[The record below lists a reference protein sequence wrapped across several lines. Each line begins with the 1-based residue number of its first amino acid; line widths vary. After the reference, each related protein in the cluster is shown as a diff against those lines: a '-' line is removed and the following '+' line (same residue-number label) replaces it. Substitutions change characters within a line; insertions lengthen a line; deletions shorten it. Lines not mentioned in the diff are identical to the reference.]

1 MIKKTKQNAAK
12 YSSILMLLLLGF
24 SSSCSRKAAEVGPPP
39 PEVVVAAV
47 MTQDVPVEREGVATL
62 EGFITATINAQVQ
75 GYLTSRDYREGGV
88 VKKGDLLFQIDP
100 RPYEAALAQ
109 AQGNLA
115 TAQANKLKSEADVKR
130 AIRLFER
137 KVISDQERDTYIN
150 AASVGNGNVQSAEAA
165 VRQAEINLGYTKITA
180 PIDGIVGIA
189 KAQVGDLVGPGT
201 VALTTIS
208 QLDPIKAVIN
218 LGEQSFTEFLTN
230 HPAADERERYLK
242 GLQFDLILGNG
253 ALFPHKGELYAEDRN
268 LDAQTG
274 AIRIELTFP
283 NPGNLLRPGQFGK
296 VRAVIEQQRGALVI
310 PQEAVT
316 EVQGNQTVAIVGNDS
331 TISIRQVT
339 MGERAGGMWQVT
351 KGLKP
356 GEKVV
361 VKGMQKTQPGSP
373 VRVTEWSPSGE
384 QLASN
389 ESAQIKEN

>member
-62 EGFITATINAQVQ
+62 EGVITATINAQVQ

-253 ALFPHKGELYAEDRN
+253 ALFPHKGEFYAEDRN

>member
-253 ALFPHKGELYAEDRN
+253 ALFPHKGEFYAEDRN

-296 VRAVIEQQRGALVI
+296 VRAVVEQQRGALVI

>member
-62 EGFITATINAQVQ
+62 AGFITATINAQVQ

-253 ALFPHKGELYAEDRN
+253 ALFPHKGEFYAEDRN

>member
-253 ALFPHKGELYAEDRN
+253 ALFPHKGEFYAEDRN

-373 VRVTEWSPSGE
+373 VRVTEWSPLGQ

>member
-24 SSSCSRKAAEVGPPP
+24 SSGCSRKAAEVGPPP
-39 PEVVVAAV
+39 PEVVVATV
-47 MTQDVPVEREGVATL
+47 MTQDVPVERDGVATL

-75 GYLTSRDYREGGV
+75 GYLISRDYREGGV

-115 TAQANKLKSEADVKR
+115 TARANKLKSEADVKR
-130 AIRLFER
+130 AIHLFQE

-150 AASVGNGNVQSAEAA
+150 AASVGNGNVQSTEAA

-201 VALTTIS
+201 AALTTIS
-208 QLDPIKAVIN
+208 QMDPIKAAIN

-230 HPAADERERYLK
+230 HPDADERERYLK

-253 ALFPHKGELYAEDRN
+253 SLYPHKGEFYAEDRN

-296 VRAVIEQQRGALVI
+296 VRAAIEQQHGALVI

-316 EVQGNQTVAIVGNDS
+316 ELQGNQTVAIVGNDG
-331 TISIRQVT
+331 TISIRAVT

-361 VKGMQKTQPGSP
+361 VKGMQKTHPGSL
-373 VRVTEWSPSGE
+373 VRVIEWSCSGE

-389 ESAQIKEN
+389 ESAQTKEN

>member
-1 MIKKTKQNAAK
+1 MTKKTKQIAAT
-12 YSSILMLLLLGF
+12 YPPILALLLLGLT
-24 SSSCSRKAAEVGPPP
+24 SACSRKAAQVGPPP
-39 PEVVVAAV
+39 PEVVVAIV
-47 MTQDVPVEREGVATL
+47 TSQDVPVEREGVATL

-75 GYLTSRDYREGGV
+75 GYLISRDYREGGV

-115 TAQANKLKSEADVKR
+115 TARANQVKSAADVKR
-130 AIRLFER
+130 AIKLFEG
-137 KVISDQERDTYIN
+137 KVISDQERDTSIN
-150 AASVGNGNVQSAEAA
+150 AASVGNANVQSAEAA

-208 QLDPIKAVIN
+208 QLDPIKAAIN

-230 HPAADERERYLK
+230 HPDADERERYLK
-242 GLQFDLILGNG
+242 GLQFDLSLGNG
-253 ALFPHKGELYAEDRN
+253 TLYPHKGEFYAEDRN

-274 AIRIELTFP
+274 AIRIELIFA

-296 VRAVIEQQRGALVI
+296 VSAAIEEQRGALVI

-316 EVQGNQTVAIVGNDS
+316 ELQGSQTVAVVGTDN
-331 TISIRQVT
+331 TISIRPVT

-361 VKGMQKTQPGSP
+361 VEGMQKTRPGGP
-373 VRVTEWSPSGE
+373 VRVTEWSPPGE

-389 ESAQIKEN
+389 KSAQTKEN

>member
-208 QLDPIKAVIN
+208 QLDPIKALIN

-253 ALFPHKGELYAEDRN
+253 ALFPHKGEFYAEDRN

>member
-24 SSSCSRKAAEVGPPP
+24 SSCSRKSAEVGPPP
-39 PEVVVAAV
+39 PEVVVATV
-47 MTQDVPVEREGVATL
+47 MAQDIPVEREGVATL

-75 GYLTSRDYREGGV
+75 GYLISRDYREGGV

-109 AQGNLA
+109 TQGNLA
-115 TAQANKLKSEADVKR
+115 TAQANNLKSEADVKR

-137 KVISDQERDTYIN
+137 KVISEQERDTYIN

-201 VALTTIS
+201 IALTTIS

-230 HPAADERERYLK
+230 HPDADERERYLK
-242 GLQFDLILGNG
+242 GLQFDLILGNET
-253 ALFPHKGELYAEDRN
+253 LFPHKGEFYAEDRN

-316 EVQGNQTVAIVGNDS
+316 EVQGNQTVAIVGNDG
-331 TISIRQVT
+331 TISIRQVA

-384 QLASN
+384 QLAST
-389 ESAQIKEN
+389 ESAQIKED

>member
-253 ALFPHKGELYAEDRN
+253 ALFPHKGEFYAEDRN

>member
-24 SSSCSRKAAEVGPPP
+24 GSGCSRKAAEVGPPP

-253 ALFPHKGELYAEDRN
+253 ALFPHKGEFYAEDRN

>member
-253 ALFPHKGELYAEDRN
+253 ALFPHKGEFYAEDRN

-361 VKGMQKTQPGSP
+361 VKGMQKTQPGSR

>member
-24 SSSCSRKAAEVGPPP
+24 GSGCSRKAAEVGPPP
-39 PEVVVAAV
+39 PEVVVATV

-75 GYLTSRDYREGGV
+75 GYLISRDYREGGV

-253 ALFPHKGELYAEDRN
+253 ALFPHKGEFYAEDRN

>member
-24 SSSCSRKAAEVGPPP
+24 GSGCSRKAAEVGPPP

-253 ALFPHKGELYAEDRN
+253 ALFPHKGEFYAEDRN

-296 VRAVIEQQRGALVI
+296 VRAVVEQQRGALVI